1 MGRVDSALP
10 DPSVV
15 PAVRPSPETAASGV
29 ANGLSRPAVREPV
42 ALLAFLLLS
51 GLTSYASVAWT
62 RIDGGVAVLWMSN
75 GLLASALLLVP
86 NGRWLRW
93 ALASALGQVGA
104 RLVLGNAL
112 AVVAG
117 LTLANLV
124 ECWIAAGW
132 IRRRVSDFGDMGALV
147 PLSRA
152 ALTGTL
158 LACAVSATL
167 AMPVV
172 AGALKQSNDVIW
184 LTWFSAH
191 VLGMV
196 IVGTLLLCL
205 AQMRG
210 SLLGRRGRRLDLA
223 ACVALLVGVSVGI
236 DLQRALPL
244 LFLAYLPLLLLT
256 WRHGLA
262 GVVWGILVLTL
273 TSAAAA
279 FDHFGQFALQ
289 APDAALARTL
299 LLQVYVAAGCL
310 LAIPTAV
317 AMTERRWLDRKLRQ
331 SEARLQAVTDNVPA
345 MVSYFDTQCRFTYA
359 NAVALRS
366 VGGDPSRLLGRT
378 LREVRG
384 DATWRLLEPR
394 MAAALRGEPQVFEAQ
409 TDVLGTPMDYRA
421 HYVPDRAA
429 DGSVVGFYSFGFDI
443 TQAKQTERALEQL
456 ARFDSL
462 TGLANRRHFEEDLD
476 RAVVRAHRNHSPL
489 LLLAIDVDRFKEIN
503 DSFGH
508 AAGDAVLRAFAQRI
522 REVVYDVDLVARVG
536 GDEFVVLVEYS
547 PTPGV
552 GAMVAARI
560 VAAMAEPMQVG
571 DTRLPVRASIGVGF
585 QADVAGA
592 SALRELADLALYD
605 AKRAGRDGWA
615 LRSG

>member
-1 MGRVDSALP
+1 METTSP
-10 DPSVV
+10 DPLIVAADPRSAA
-15 PAVRPSPETAASGV
+15 PAASG
-29 ANGLSRPAVREPV
+29 AASGLLGPAAREPIV
-42 ALLAFLLLS
+42 LLAFALLS
-51 GLTSYASVAWT
+51 GLATFASLAWT
-62 RIDGGVAVLWMSN
+62 RIDGGVAALWMSN
-75 GLLASALLLVP
+75 GLLASALLCVP
-86 NGRWLRW
+86 NARWRRW
-93 ALASALGQVGA
+93 VLASALGQFIA
-104 RLVLGNAL
+104 RLVLGDPVA
-112 AVVAG
+112 AVAG
-117 LTLANLV
+117 LTLANLL
-124 ECWIAAGW
+124 EAWIAAIW
-132 IRRRVSDFGDMGALV
+132 VRRRVAHFGDMGVLV

-152 ALTGTL
+152 ALSGTL

-167 AMPVV
+167 AAPIV
-172 AGALKQSNDVIW
+172 ATRVHQAIGMIW

-205 AQMRG
+205 TQVRG

-223 ACVALLVGVSVGI
+223 ACVVLLAGVSAGI
-236 DLQRALPL
+236 GLQQTLPL

-262 GVVWGILVLTL
+262 GVVWGIVVLTL
-273 TSAAAA
+273 ASAAAA
-279 FDHFGQFALQ
+279 IDHSGPFALV
-289 APDAALARTL
+289 APDAVLARTL
-299 LLQVYVAAGCL
+299 LLQLYVAAGCL

-345 MVSYFDTQCRFTYA
+345 MVTYFDTQARYTYA

-366 VGGDPSRLLGRT
+366 VDGDPSRLLGRT

-384 DATWRLLEPR
+384 DALWNQLEPR
-394 MAAALRGEPQVFEAQ
+394 MAAALRGEPQDFEGQ
-409 TDVLGTPMDYRA
+409 TDVMGSTMDYRA
-421 HYVPDRAA
+421 HYVPDRAV

-443 TQAKQTERALEQL
+443 TQAKQTERELERL

-462 TGLANRRHFEEDLD
+462 TGLANRRHFEEELD

-503 DSFGH
+503 DSLGH
-508 AAGDAVLRAFAQRI
+508 ATGDAVLRAFAQRI

-547 PTPGV
+547 PTAAV
-552 GAMVAARI
+552 GALVAARV
-560 VAAMAEPMQVG
+560 VAAMAEPVQVG
-571 DTRLPVRASIGVGF
+571 ETRLPVRASIGVGF
-585 QADVAGA
+585 QANVASA

-605 AKRAGRDGWA
+605 AKRGGRDGWA
-615 LRSG
+615 LREG

>member
-1 MGRVDSALP
+1 M
-10 DPSVV
+10 
-15 PAVRPSPETAASGV
+15 
-29 ANGLSRPAVREPV
+29 
-42 ALLAFLLLS
+42 LLAFALLS
-51 GLTSYASVAWT
+51 GLATFASLAWT
-62 RIDGGVAVLWMSN
+62 RIDGGVAALWMSN
-75 GLLASALLLVP
+75 GLLASALLCVP
-86 NGRWLRW
+86 NARWPRW
-93 ALASALGQVGA
+93 VLASALGQFIA
-104 RLVLGNAL
+104 RWVLGDPL
-112 AVVAG
+112 AAVAG
-117 LTLANLV
+117 LTLANLL
-124 ECWIAAGW
+124 EAWIAAIW
-132 IRRRVSDFGDMGALV
+132 VRRRVAHFGDMGVLV

-152 ALTGTL
+152 ALSGTL

-167 AMPVV
+167 AAPIV
-172 AGALKQSNDVIW
+172 AGRVNQAIGMIW

-205 AQMRG
+205 TQVRG

-223 ACVALLVGVSVGI
+223 ACVVLLAGVSAGI
-236 DLQRALPL
+236 GLQQTLPL

-262 GVVWGILVLTL
+262 GVVWGIVVLTL
-273 TSAAAA
+273 ASAAAA
-279 FDHFGQFALQ
+279 IDHSGPFALV
-289 APDAALARTL
+289 APDAVLARTL
-299 LLQVYVAAGCL
+299 LLQLYVAAGCL

-345 MVSYFDTQCRFTYA
+345 MVTYFDTQTRYTYA

-366 VGGDPSRLLGRT
+366 VDGDPSRLLGRT

-384 DATWRLLEPR
+384 DALWKQLEPR
-394 MAAALRGEPQVFEAQ
+394 MAAALRGEPQVFEGQ
-409 TDVLGTPMDYRA
+409 TDVMGSTMDYRA
-421 HYVPDRAA
+421 HYVPDRAV

-443 TQAKQTERALEQL
+443 TQAKQTERELDRL

-462 TGLANRRHFEEDLD
+462 TGLANRRHFEEELD

-503 DSFGH
+503 DSLGH
-508 AAGDAVLRAFAQRI
+508 ATGDAVLRAFAQRI

-547 PTPGV
+547 PTAAV
-552 GAMVAARI
+552 GAMVAARV
-560 VAAMAEPMQVG
+560 VAAMAEPVQVG
-571 DTRLPVRASIGVGF
+571 ETRLPVRASIGVGF
-585 QADVAGA
+585 QANVASA

-605 AKRAGRDGWA
+605 AKRGGRDGWA
-615 LRSG
+615 LREG

>member
-1 MGRVDSALP
+1 M
-10 DPSVV
+10 
-15 PAVRPSPETAASGV
+15 
-29 ANGLSRPAVREPV
+29 
-42 ALLAFLLLS
+42 LLAFALLS
-51 GLTSYASVAWT
+51 GLATFASLAWT
-62 RIDGGVAVLWMSN
+62 RIDGGVAALWMSN
-75 GLLASALLLVP
+75 GLLASALLCVP
-86 NGRWLRW
+86 NARWPRW
-93 ALASALGQVGA
+93 VLASALGQFIA
-104 RLVLGNAL
+104 RWVLGDPL
-112 AVVAG
+112 AAVAG
-117 LTLANLV
+117 LTLANLL
-124 ECWIAAGW
+124 EAWIAAIW
-132 IRRRVSDFGDMGALV
+132 VRRRVAHFGDMGVLV

-152 ALTGTL
+152 ALSGTL

-167 AMPVV
+167 AAPIV
-172 AGALKQSNDVIW
+172 ATRVNQAIGMIW

-205 AQMRG
+205 TQVRG

-223 ACVALLVGVSVGI
+223 ACVVLLAGVSAGI
-236 DLQRALPL
+236 GLQQTLPL

-262 GVVWGILVLTL
+262 GVVWGIVVLTL
-273 TSAAAA
+273 ASAAAA
-279 FDHFGQFALQ
+279 IDHSGPFALV
-289 APDAALARTL
+289 APDAVLARTL
-299 LLQVYVAAGCL
+299 LLQLYVAAGCL

-345 MVSYFDTQCRFTYA
+345 MVTYFDTQARYTYA

-366 VGGDPSRLLGRT
+366 VDGDPSRLLGRT

-384 DATWRLLEPR
+384 DALWKQLEPR
-394 MAAALRGEPQVFEAQ
+394 MAAALRGEPQVFEGQ
-409 TDVLGTPMDYRA
+409 TDVMGSTMDYRA
-421 HYVPDRAA
+421 HYVPDRAV

-443 TQAKQTERALEQL
+443 TQAKQTERELDRL

-462 TGLANRRHFEEDLD
+462 TGLANRRHFEEELD

-503 DSFGH
+503 DSLGH
-508 AAGDAVLRAFAQRI
+508 ATGDAVLRAFAQRI

-547 PTPGV
+547 PTAAV
-552 GAMVAARI
+552 GAMVAARV
-560 VAAMAEPMQVG
+560 VAAMAEPVQVG
-571 DTRLPVRASIGVGF
+571 ETRLPVRASIGVGF
-585 QADVAGA
+585 QANVASA

-605 AKRAGRDGWA
+605 AKRGGRDGWA
-615 LRSG
+615 LREG

>member
-1 MGRVDSALP
+1 MP
-10 DPSVV
+10 DPSIV
-15 PAVRPSPETAASGV
+15 PALPVSPADATAGAATRLSG
-29 ANGLSRPAVREPV
+29 SAVREPI

-51 GLTSYASVAWT
+51 GLATYASLAWT
-62 RIDGGVAVLWMSN
+62 RIDGGVAALWMSN
-75 GLLASALLLVP
+75 GLLASALLRVP
-86 NGRWLRW
+86 TARWARW
-93 ALASALGQVGA
+93 ALASALGQLGA
-104 RLVLGNAL
+104 RFVLGDSL
-112 AVVAG
+112 AVVGG
-117 LTLANLV
+117 LTLANLL
-124 ECWIAAGW
+124 EAWITAGW
-132 IRRRVSDFGDMGALV
+132 VRRRVVHFGDMGVLV

-152 ALTGTL
+152 ALSGTL
-158 LACAVSATL
+158 LACAILATL
-167 AMPVV
+167 ATPVV
-172 AGALKQSNDVIW
+172 PRLVQQSFEVIW

-223 ACVALLVGVSVGI
+223 ACVVLLAGVSVGI
-236 DLQRALPL
+236 GLQQTLPL

-262 GVVWGILVLTL
+262 GVVWGIVVLTL

-279 FDHFGQFALQ
+279 FDHSGPFALL
-289 APDAALARTL
+289 APDAMLARTL

-310 LAIPTAV
+310 LASPTAV
-317 AMTERRWLDRKLRQ
+317 AMTERRWLDRRLRQ

-345 MVSYFDTQCRFTYA
+345 MVSYFDTQARYTYA

-366 VGGDPSRLLGRT
+366 VGGDPARLLGRT

-384 DATWRLLEPR
+384 DATWNLLGPR
-394 MAAALRGEPQVFEAQ
+394 MAAALRGEPQEFEGQ

-421 HYVPDRAA
+421 HYVPDRAV

-443 TQAKQTERALEQL
+443 TQAKQTERELERL

-462 TGLANRRHFEEDLD
+462 TGLANRRHFEEELD

-503 DSFGH
+503 DSLGH
-508 AAGDAVLRAFAQRI
+508 AAGDAVLQALAQRI

-536 GDEFVVLVEYS
+536 GDEFMVLVEYS
-547 PTPGV
+547 PTAIV

-560 VAAMAEPMQVG
+560 VAAMAEPVQVG
-571 DTRLPVRASIGVGF
+571 DARLPVRASIGVGF
-585 QADVAGA
+585 QADVASA

-605 AKRAGRDGWA
+605 AKRGGRDGWA
-615 LRSG
+615 LREG